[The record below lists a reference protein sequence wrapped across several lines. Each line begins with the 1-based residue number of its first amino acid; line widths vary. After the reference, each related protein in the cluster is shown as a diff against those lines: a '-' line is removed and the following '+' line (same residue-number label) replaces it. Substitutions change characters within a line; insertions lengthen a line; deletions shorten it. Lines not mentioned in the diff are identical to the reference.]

1 MELPFHLKAL
11 PPEALDVLRYL
22 GTLPDPVAHAI
33 EISDSV
39 GLSDRTFGK
48 VIRRLV
54 TKGYLQ
60 MAGDQE
66 YRLTESGQDAVDELA
81 EVEAA
86 NPASARPDRRASAP
100 TITQVKRRMLLV
112 APRSLKAGQPNQVVV
127 AFQPATQSVQRT
139 DLVVRLTAV
148 HAMPGRP
155 QEDSLELDQQ
165 SAYLA
170 FKITPDM
177 VRRVRLRTQV
187 YQIGPNPDDIS
198 VAGGFYVDLD
208 VQPPGD
214 ETSAGLSAFGADLT
228 LTQME

>member
-22 GTLPDPVAHAI
+22 GSLPDPVAHAV

-66 YRLTESGQDAVDELA
+66 YRLTENGQDAVDELA
-81 EVEAA
+81 EVESA
-86 NPASARPDRRASAP
+86 NPPINRPERRATP
-100 TITQVKRRMLLV
+100 TITQLRRRMLVV
-112 APRSLKAGQPNQVVV
+112 APRSLKAGQPNTVYV
-127 AFQPATQSVQRT
+127 AFQPLNQPVQRT
-139 DLVVRLTAV
+139 DVVVRLTAV

-155 QEDSLELDQQ
+155 QEDALELDQE
-165 SAYLA
+165 SAYLS
-170 FKITPDM
+170 FKVTPDM
-177 VRRVRLRTQV
+177 VKRVRLKTQV
-187 YQIGPNPDDIS
+187 YQVGPNPDDIA
-198 VAGGFYVDLD
+198 VAGGLYIDLD

-214 ETSAGLSAFGADLT
+214 ETAVGMTAFGADLT